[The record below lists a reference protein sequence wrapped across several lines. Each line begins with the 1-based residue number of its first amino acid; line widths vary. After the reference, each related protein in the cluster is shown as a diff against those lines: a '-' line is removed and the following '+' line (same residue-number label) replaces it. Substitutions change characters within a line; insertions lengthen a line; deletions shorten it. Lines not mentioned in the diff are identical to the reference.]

1 MALGL
6 NPGRCNEKP
15 ATNHL
20 SYDMNLVLFA
30 AAVVSIRILQIVS
43 RRKEDIFFFLN
54 FFWFLGYC

>member
-20 SYDMNLVLFA
+20 SYDMKIALFA
-30 AAVVSIRILQIVS
+30 AAVVSIQILQIVS
-43 RRKEDIFFFLN
+43 RRKEGLFFFFWIFFGF
-54 FFWFLGYC
+54 